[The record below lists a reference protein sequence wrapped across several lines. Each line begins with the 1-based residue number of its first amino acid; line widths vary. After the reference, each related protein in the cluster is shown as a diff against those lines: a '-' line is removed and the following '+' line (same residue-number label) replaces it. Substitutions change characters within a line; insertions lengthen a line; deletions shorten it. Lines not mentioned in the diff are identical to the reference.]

1 MKLTEWCSVPTAPV
15 LGVPS
20 NQISKNVGTMEN
32 TGYEFSADYSII
44 NKADLR
50 WNVGFTTFQNLVT
63 SLPGGSDLVGGSS
76 EPTIT
81 QTLLLEKMSRQT
93 LFWIRILGR

>member
-1 MKLTEWCSVPTAPV
+1 LIIIKNEIDGMVLSVPTAPV

-50 WNVGFTTFQNLVT
+50 WNVGFNLTFQKKSV
-63 SLPGGSDLVGGSS
+63 
-76 EPTIT
+76 TIT
-81 QTLLLEKMSRQT
+81 R
-93 LFWIRILGR
+93 R

>member
-1 MKLTEWCSVPTAPV
+1 
-15 LGVPS
+15 
-20 NQISKNVGTMEN
+20 MEN

-50 WNVGFTTFQNLVT
+50 WNVGFNLTFQKSVT

-76 EPTIT
+76 TEPTIT
-81 QTLLLEKMSRQT
+81 NMLLEKMSRQT

>member
-1 MKLTEWCSVPTAPV
+1 MVLSVPTAPV

-50 WNVGFTTFQNLVT
+50 WNVGFNIPKF
-63 SLPGGSDLVGGSS
+63 
-76 EPTIT
+76 
-81 QTLLLEKMSRQT
+81 
-93 LFWIRILGR
+93 FILHYQAVVIL

>member
-1 MKLTEWCSVPTAPV
+1 
-15 LGVPS
+15 
-20 NQISKNVGTMEN
+20 MEN

-50 WNVGFTTFQNLVT
+50 WNVGFNLTFQKSVT

-76 EPTIT
+76 TEPTIT
-81 QTLLLEKMSRQT
+81 QTSLLENESPNSLLDTNIGALILQME
-93 LFWIRILGR
+93 IRSIIKQMVA

>member
-1 MKLTEWCSVPTAPV
+1 MKLTEWCLAF
-15 LGVPS
+15 LRLLFWVPS

-50 WNVGFTTFQNLVT
+50 WNVGFNIPK
-63 SLPGGSDLVGGSS
+63 SL
-76 EPTIT
+76 
-81 QTLLLEKMSRQT
+81 
-93 LFWIRILGR
+93 